1 MYVTYADLIHIGI
14 LIIALANLRPSIVFT
29 TYNSFEVFTLTSTV
43 TYRLHQHGKKGHERQ
58 NTAIHHGTRQQLR
71 YDGRLQPY
79 IGHVRRKGG
88 NRAV

>member
-58 NTAIHHGTRQQLR
+58 NTAIHHGTQKYRDYDELLR
-71 YDGRLQPY
+71 P
-79 IGHVRRKGG
+79 
-88 NRAV
+88 